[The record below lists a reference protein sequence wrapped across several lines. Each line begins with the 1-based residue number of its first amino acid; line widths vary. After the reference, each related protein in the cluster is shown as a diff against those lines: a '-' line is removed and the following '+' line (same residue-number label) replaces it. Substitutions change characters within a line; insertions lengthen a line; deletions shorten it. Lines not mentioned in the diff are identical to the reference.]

1 MNAKTTLF
9 TVLEHGFIL
18 FPDNFYKP
26 KSDKYFQGKKKVIT
40 QWPRKIFVIIC
51 LGILSAADYCQK
63 RSAQLSG
70 LKFKADILQSLVNS
84 VLFLY

>member
-1 MNAKTTLF
+1 MQKQPFLQCWNMDLFYPLTT
-9 TVLEHGFIL
+9 FINQNL
-18 FPDNFYKP
+18 INTFKE
-26 KSDKYFQGKKKVIT
+26 KKVIT

>member
-1 MNAKTTLF
+1 MQKQPFLQCWNMDLFYSLTT
-9 TVLEHGFIL
+9 FINQNL
-18 FPDNFYKP
+18 INTFKE
-26 KSDKYFQGKKKVIT
+26 KKKVIT